1 MNRERITDGCDSAPR
16 AFMLVAASQTVQ
28 RFSLTLACCRRTGE
42 GFERQRNRHNHHEVR
57 RCPNR
62 ALELPAG
69 CW

>member
-1 MNRERITDGCDSAPR
+1 MDADSAPG

-28 RFSLTLACCRRTGE
+28 RLVSLLRVAGAQVKALSGSAIGTITTRS
-42 GFERQRNRHNHHEVR
+42 R

-62 ALELPAG
+62 ALELPTG